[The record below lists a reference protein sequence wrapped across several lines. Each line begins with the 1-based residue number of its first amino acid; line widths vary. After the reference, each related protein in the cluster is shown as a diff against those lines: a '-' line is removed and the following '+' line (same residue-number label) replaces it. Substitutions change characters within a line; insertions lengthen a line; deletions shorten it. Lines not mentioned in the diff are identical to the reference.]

1 MEETSNFKRRRQTLA
16 KAQSLNVPT
25 TTTASTNDR
34 RRRHGGNSSAVE
46 AYNTEDEN
54 GDVSMEE
61 DNSEMWNDFSNRFRQ
76 VQSVLDRNRLLIQ
89 QVNENHQARSHNNMV
104 QNVGLIQELN
114 GNISKVVSL
123 YSDLSTNF
131 STVFH
136 QGNDAIGDENNND
149 QRHLW
154 GFSKFSTIN
163 FLTSF

>member
-1 MEETSNFKRRRQTLA
+1 MEETSNLKRRRQTLA

-34 RRRHGGNSSAVE
+34 RRRRGGYSSAVE
-46 AYNTEDEN
+46 AYYTEEHRDEN
-54 GDVSMEE
+54 ADGGMEE

-136 QGNDAIGDENNND
+136 QGNDAIGDENND
-149 QRHLW
+149 QRHL
-154 GFSKFSTIN
+154 
-163 FLTSF
+163 